1 MIKKGMG
8 NKMKRLIIKIYDYYV
23 LHMKLKTKFLISH
36 LLLALVPTFFIT
48 MLSYNQLLAITT
60 NNTLKSLAAISSQTQ
75 TALGNTINQIESVA
89 SSIENQDFFISYVYS
104 DLPKSFIKTSSF
116 RNSLDDFYTTVNS
129 LTNNSKASAVK
140 IYMDDAH
147 YDTISPYNDIG
158 IFDTTT
164 IANGTYWHG
173 ILSNT
178 GQSMLVCPSDYLSPT
193 EIQKYGDLAIVH
205 SIKVN
210 DYYIYLV
217 VYFDQRTID
226 SILEQDLPFTESVIY
241 IINEREELVSTTSTT
256 LSGTYL
262 LKYSKIPSL
271 INTTTKFVTVK
282 FANSSVYCNYKT
294 ITGTDWYMITTI
306 PASSMSE
313 QGNALLINFIM
324 FYMII
329 LFLGMTLALQ
339 LNNSIVKRISSVIGQ
354 MQSVRYGIPTHLDT
368 KGGTDEIG
376 ELIET
381 YNYMSDQ
388 LDQLMRGQEKAARE
402 LRLSEFKALQA
413 QINPHFLYNT
423 LDMINWMAQTGKAS
437 EVSLAVQR
445 LSRFY
450 KLTLSKGNNIVSI
463 RDELEHVNLYVQLQ
477 NMRYNDKIHF
487 FMDVPDEILDYKIPK
502 LVFQPIVENAIFHG
516 ILEKDSKE
524 GNIVIM
530 GWMEDKTLVFTI
542 SDDGV
547 GIPSED
553 LLTILNEKEG
563 KEIGNN
569 IAIYNTHKRLQVF
582 FGDEY
587 GLSYRSS
594 EGVET
599 EVEVQISTMPI
610 QDSE

>member
-1 MIKKGMG
+1 MKK
-8 NKMKRLIIKIYDYYV
+8 LFLYIYDYFV
-23 LHMKLKTKFLISH
+23 LHMKLKSKFLISH
-36 LLLALVPTFFIT
+36 LLLALVPTLFIT
-48 MLSYNQLLAITT
+48 LLCYNQLLAITT
-60 NNTLKSLAAISSQTQ
+60 NNTLKSLAAISTQTQ
-75 TALGNTINQIESVA
+75 TALGNTISQIESVA
-89 SSIENQDFFISYVYS
+89 SSIESQDFFISYIYS
-104 DLPKSFIKTSSF
+104 DSPSDFVHSSTF
-116 RNSLDDFYTTVNS
+116 QPNLNDFYTMVNS

-140 IYMDDAH
+140 IYIDDPH
-147 YDTISPYNDIG
+147 YNAITSSGDKG
-158 IFDTTT
+158 IFDRATK
-164 IANGTYWHG
+164 ANGTYWHG

-178 GQSMLVCPSDYLSPT
+178 EQSTIVCPSDYLSPT
-193 EIQKYGDLAIVH
+193 EIKEYGDLAIVH
-205 SIKVN
+205 NIKVN
-210 DYYIYLV
+210 DYYVYLV
-217 VYFDQRTID
+217 VYFDQQTID
-226 SILEQDLPFTESVIY
+226 SILKQDLPFSESVIY

-282 FANSSVYCNYKT
+282 FANSSVYCNYKN

-313 QGNALLINFIM
+313 QGNALLINFFL
-324 FYMII
+324 FYLII
-329 LFLGMTLALQ
+329 LIVGMTLALQ

-354 MQSVRYGIPTHLDT
+354 MQSVRFGIPTHLDT

-376 ELIET
+376 ELIVT
-381 YNYMSDQ
+381 YNYMTDQ
-388 LDQLMRGQEKAARE
+388 LDQLMVQQEQAARD

-423 LDMINWMAQTGKAS
+423 LDMINWMAQTGKPS

-450 KLTLSKGNNIVSI
+450 KLTLSKGNNIVSL
-463 RDELEHVNLYVQLQ
+463 RDELEHVDLYVQLQ

-487 FMDVPDEILDYKIPK
+487 FMDVPDEIMDYGIPK

-516 ILEKDSKE
+516 ILEKDTKE

-530 GWMEDKTLVFTI
+530 GWKEDNILVFTI

-547 GIPSED
+547 GIPPED
-553 LLTILNEKEG
+553 LSTILNEKKGNET
-563 KEIGNN
+563 GNN

-582 FGDEY
+582 FGEEY

-594 EGVET
+594 EGIET
-599 EVEVQISTMPI
+599 EAEIRIPAKPI
-610 QDSE
+610 QEND

>member
-1 MIKKGMG
+1 MKKIF
-8 NKMKRLIIKIYDYYV
+8 LKIYDYYV
-23 LHMKLKTKFLISH
+23 LHMKLKSKFLISH

-48 MLSYNQLLAITT
+48 MLSYNQLLSITT

-104 DLPKSFIKTSSF
+104 DLPAKFSKTSSF
-116 RNSLDDFYTTVNS
+116 HTNLDDFYTTINS

-140 IYMDDAH
+140 IYLDDAH
-147 YDTISPYNDIG
+147 FNTISPFNDNG
-158 IFDTTT
+158 VFDTITK
-164 IANGTYWHG
+164 ARGTYWHG

-178 GQSMLVCPSDYLSPT
+178 RQATLVCPSDYLSPT
-193 EIQKYGDLAIVH
+193 EISEYGDLAIVH

-210 DYYIYLV
+210 NYNIFLV

-313 QGNALLINFIM
+313 QGNAMLINFIM

-339 LNNSIVKRISSVIGQ
+339 LNKSIVKRISSVISQ

-388 LDQLMRGQEKAARE
+388 LDQLMFQQEKAARD

-437 EVSLAVQR
+437 EISIAVQR

-530 GWMEDKTLVFTI
+530 GWIEDSNLVFTI

-563 KEIGNN
+563 KEVGNN

-582 FGDEY
+582 FGEEY
-587 GLSYRSS
+587 GLSYRSL

-599 EVEVQISTMPI
+599 EVEIRIPISSI
-610 QDSE
+610 QVTE